1 MCCLRLSLKIL
12 PLSLIFPLSILFRAI
27 IDLHELPTEWKEA
40 VITPIFKKGDPSD
53 ISNYRPIAIT
63 CICCKL
69 LESIVVSDLLQ
80 YLNNHNLINKCQ
92 HGFPRKH
99 SCLTN
104 LLESCR
110 DWTVSLSNHKSVVI
124 GSIDFQK
131 AFDTVTHSKLL
142 HKLIGLRHS
151 REFTSMDFLVFVKS
165 NAESANMDVIL
176 LYLPGSQP
184 AFRKAVSSVPSSLI
198 RLIMISPII

>member
-1 MCCLRLSLKIL
+1 M
-12 PLSLIFPLSILFRAI
+12 
-27 IDLHELPTEWKEA
+27 
-40 VITPIFKKGDPSD
+40 
-53 ISNYRPIAIT
+53 T

-92 HGFPRKH
+92 HGFLRKH

-110 DWTVSLSNHKSVVI
+110 DWTVSLPNPKSVVI

-131 AFDTVTHSKLL
+131 AFDTVSHSKLL
-142 HKLIGLRHS
+142 HKLIGYGIQRNLLLWISLFLSNRTQ
-151 REFTSMDFLVFVKS
+151 RVRTGTSFSDTC
-165 NAESANMDVIL
+165 
-176 LYLPGSQP
+176 P
-184 AFRKAVSSVPSSLI
+184 VPSGIPQGSVVGPLLFNLFI
-198 RLIMISPII
+198 NDIPDKIPILKF